1 MRHSVNLPPTPDVR
15 DEQAKEPN
23 IQEIINTKL
32 IESGEKERLM
42 ELLRERPTDS
52 GWKDEMKSPGRF
64 MSTEHMV
71 SVTAEKPRLGNRE
84 WSLVGAHS
92 KYKRHGVSAIR
103 DFPPG
108 CGPNA
113 MLTGPK
119 MNEEVSCGITGVGS
133 GQMVG
138 GLPEVEVEENVVDEQ
153 KDEEIACSDR
163 VENSELMDLEHG
175 GVNNLGQDAPL
186 QELNVE
192 TCKSSQDVPS
202 KSLVGELL
210 HETHNASEDST
221 LVVANAISTECLDFK
236 GKPKALDAENVVEQ
250 TCGET
255 CSRPHYPIPSNLVWK
270 ERKYPP
276 RRRISAIRD
285 FPPGC
290 GPNVAGNV
298 VIDGL
303 KVAIQVDKHLSGANR
318 EAENCDDI
326 VRSVVNDVREH
337 FKDGDALHSE
347 TNDYVYEETNDHL
360 EAEFKFSKVSPSEM
374 IVTPIQINRA
384 SADTEPRRKTEG
396 SNHKLVDSTSRKPGS
411 STKGER
417 DENLE
422 DILHQKKEA
431 YTKDKKIKR
440 KLTSISGSDTLLQA
454 HRMAIVDDLKDAV
467 VVQGLMAAPSSPW
480 RPGRVAAKSIPAA
493 SSRKGNRAKMGNS
506 TRNKISKL
514 MVSEKQDDIENSRW
528 KLVENISLVTEKD
541 AHEGAGQLV
550 LGDEM
555 DSSEDDDEK
564 RNSFQLVSRSHN
576 YNLSLPPSGAT
587 SSSDKGSRRQV
598 RETLRLFQ
606 AVVRKL
612 TQEEESKRK
621 GKGTTGTRVDQIAS
635 KILKDGGKYVNTGK
649 PIIGPVPGVEVGDEF
664 HYRVELMIVGLH
676 RPSMAGIDSV
686 KKGQMLLATSIVA
699 SGRYDNEV
707 ENSDVLIYAGQG
719 GTKTGDKEP
728 EDQKLERGNL
738 ALKNSID
745 EKNYVR
751 VIRGYR
757 EMKSSDNADVRGK
770 MVATYTYDGL
780 YTVEHYWPEVGP
792 YGKIIFKF
800 ELKRLPGQP
809 ELAWKEVKKSNK
821 FKERPGR
828 CVDDITGGKEAFP
841 ISAVNTIDNEKPP
854 AFTYIRKMIFPD
866 WYSPVLPKG
875 CDCVSGC
882 SDSAQKCACIVKNGG
897 EIPYNCNGAI
907 VEAKSLVYECGPSCK
922 CPSACHNRVGQHGIK
937 FQLEIFKTE
946 SRGWGVRS
954 LSSIPSGSF
963 ICEYIG
969 ELLEDKEAEQRTGND
984 EYLFDIGQNYD
995 DQGLRDGVSTLMP
1008 DSSAAS
1014 SSGVVEEGYTIDAA
1028 KYGNVAR
1035 FINHSCNPNLYA
1047 QNVLYDNDDK
1057 RFPHIMLFAAENIPP
1072 LQELTYH
1079 YNYTI
1084 DQVRDVNGNIKVKNC
1099 YCGSSDCTGR
1109 MY

>member
-1 MRHSVNLPPTPDVR
+1 MG
-15 DEQAKEPN
+15 
-23 IQEIINTKL
+23 
-32 IESGEKERLM
+32 IELM
-42 ELLRERPTDS
+42 I
-52 GWKDEMKSPGRF
+52 
-64 MSTEHMV
+64 
-71 SVTAEKPRLGNRE
+71 SVTAKKPRLGNWE

-92 KYKRHGVSAIR
+92 KYKLRGVSAIR

-108 CGPNA
+108 CGPNF
-113 MLTGPK
+113 MLIGPK
-119 MNEEVSCGITGVGS
+119 LSEEVSCGITGMSS

-138 GLPEVEVEENVVDEQ
+138 GLPEVNVKEENLVDERM
-153 KDEEIACSDR
+153 DED
-163 VENSELMDLEHG
+163 SELMDVEHG
-175 GVNNLGQDAPL
+175 GVNNLVQDALL
-186 QELNVE
+186 QVSNVQ
-192 TCKSSQDVPS
+192 TCKSSPDVAS
-202 KSLVGELL
+202 KSLAGELL
-210 HETHNASEDST
+210 HETCNSSEDLT
-221 LVVANAISTECLDFK
+221 LVVANTISTKCLDYK
-236 GKPKALDAENVVEQ
+236 GKVEVVEADNVVEQ

-255 CSRPHYPIPSNLVWK
+255 CSCSHYPIPSNFLRK

-285 FPPGC
+285 FPKP
-290 GPNVAGNV
+290 V
-298 VIDGL
+298 
-303 KVAIQVDKHLSGANR
+303 
-318 EAENCDDI
+318 
-326 VRSVVNDVREH
+326 
-337 FKDGDALHSE
+337 
-347 TNDYVYEETNDHL
+347 
-360 EAEFKFSKVSPSEM
+360 
-374 IVTPIQINRA
+374 QISTTSTA
-384 SADTEPRRKTEG
+384 KEPCRKTEG
-396 SNHKLVDSTSRKPGS
+396 SSHKPVQSASGNLGS
-411 STKGER
+411 HTKGER
-417 DENLE
+417 DADLE
-422 DILHQKKEA
+422 DILHQKSESRMKH
-431 YTKDKKIKR
+431 KKNKR
-440 KLTSISGSDTLLQA
+440 KLTSIYGSDTLSQA
-454 HRMAIVDDLKDAV
+454 EQMVAVDGVEDVVIV
-467 VVQGLMAAPSSPW
+467 QSLMVAPYRPW
-480 RPGRVAAKSIPAA
+480 RQGRVAAKSILPTSAE
-493 SSRKGNRAKMGNS
+493 KGNKAKMSSFRG
-506 TRNKISKL
+506 NKISKL
-514 MVSEKQDDIENSRW
+514 MASKTQDDIGNSKW
-528 KLVENISLVTEKD
+528 KFVENISS
-541 AHEGAGQLV
+541 EGAGQPV
-550 LGDEM
+550 LRDEM

-564 RNSFQLVSRSHN
+564 QNSFQLVRKSHN
-576 YNLSLPPSGAT
+576 YDLSLPPSGAT

-598 RETLRLFQ
+598 REALRLFQ

-612 TQEEESKRK
+612 TQEEESKEK
-621 GKGTTGTRVDQIAS
+621 GKGTAITRVDLIAS
-635 KILKDGGKYVNTGK
+635 KILKDSGKYVNTGK

-686 KKGQMLLATSIVA
+686 KQGQMLLATSIVA
-699 SGRYDNEV
+699 SGGYDNEV

-719 GTKTGDKEP
+719 GAKTGDKEP

-757 EMKSSDNADVRGK
+757 EMKSSDNSNVRGK

-780 YTVEHYWPEVGP
+780 YTVEHYWQEAGP
-792 YGKIIFKF
+792 YGKMIYKF

-828 CVDDITGGKEAFP
+828 CVDDITGGEEVFP

-854 AFTYIRKMIFPD
+854 AFTYIRSMIFPD
-866 WYSPVLPKG
+866 WYSPVLPVG

-882 SDSAQKCACIVKNGG
+882 SDSKKCACIVRNGG

-907 VEAKSLVYECGPSCK
+907 VEAKSLVYECGPSCA
-922 CPSACHNRVGQHGIK
+922 CPPACHNRVSQHGIR

-995 DQGLRDGVSTLMP
+995 DQGLRNRVSTLMP

-1014 SSGVVEEGYTIDAA
+1014 SDVAEEGYTIDAA

-1084 DQVRDVNGNIKVKNC
+1084 DQVRDVNGNIKVKSC
-1099 YCGSSDCTGR
+1099 YCGSWDCTGR